1 MSQLD
6 ARDIVKEMQNLL
18 SKIGMIVGGKVV
30 QIYRYDRDTQ
40 NYNLLNIDQPNLFA
54 ASAGES
60 RAPFALG
67 YVEPGLKDPVY
78 IQSFNIVQFPGCCA
92 LCISTGTTTS
102 AAFRNKGINRLAIQ
116 LRILIASYIGYTAML
131 CTDVAHSVYSIK
143 SIEKAG
149 YKKFDDLI
157 NRRTKN
163 RVNLYI
169 TRLP

>member
-40 NYNLLNIDQPNLFA
+40 KYNLLNLTNANEFI

-67 YVEPGLKDPVY
+67 YVEPGSKDPVY
-78 IQSFNIVQFPGCCA
+78 IHVFSIVQFPGCCA
-92 LCISTGTTTS
+92 LCVSTGSSTNG
-102 AAFRNKGINRLAIQ
+102 AFRNRGINRLAIQ
-116 LRILIASYIGYTAML
+116 LRILIASYTGYTAML
-131 CTDVAHSVYSIK
+131 CTDTTSSVYSIR